1 MSNGDPL
8 VATASGLFSISVISP
23 DPNSNAYV
31 RLIQIYADL
40 PAVTDRRPIVE
51 LLLYGGDQT
60 AGDVTPLQ
68 INVPGGL
75 MY

>member
-1 MSNGDPL
+1 MSNGDPT
-8 VATASGLFSISVISP
+8 VDTASGLFSISIIAS
-23 DPNSNAYV
+23 DPNSNSYV

-40 PAVTDRRPIVE
+40 PEVTNRRPIVE

-68 INVPGGL
+68 ISVPGGTV
-75 MY
+75 Y